1 MADSPDSR
9 ELEENHYCK
18 DKIRRRYWREDK
30 REERMRGEQTDKMIN
45 GHKK

>member
-9 ELEENHYCK
+9 KLEENHYCK